1 MVGSCLLLR
10 SSTASQ
16 CKSSSTLEL
25 LTAFS
30 MKQYSLVAFLIL
42 RPQGLQ
48 TRSNKFS
55 LLVNGNPIERQ
66 QWAKLSPAL
75 STLHGGE
82 NKFSNDD
89 SPPPEL
95 KLIPQNLQLLFFW
108 TFTLSFGVAAPT
120 FWCEDVTMLH
130 SYESAFGDTSPRE
143 VSREGEGGIWA
154 REGER
159 KVTPARD
166 HCFLRFSR
174 SEK

>member
-1 MVGSCLLLR
+1 
-10 SSTASQ
+10 
-16 CKSSSTLEL
+16 
-25 LTAFS
+25 
-30 MKQYSLVAFLIL
+30 MKLYSLAAFLIL

-82 NKFSNDD
+82 NKFSNED

-95 KLIPQNLQLLFFW
+95 KLIPQNLQMLFFG
-108 TFTLSFGVAAPT
+108 TFTLGFRPLLQIFVGVAAPT
-120 FWCEDVTMLH
+120 FWCEDVIMLH